1 MSSSKVV
8 LPLQRPSLGEAS
20 LDLATPRVVLT
31 LPVGASPLGLAVSP
45 VGLNAYV
52 ANNGSG
58 SVSVVD
64 GGTLTVATAL
74 APLPGPAEVTVAPDN
89 AHIYVADIATNAV
102 TVVQRDL
109 YAVVGTVPVEN
120 TPSGIKVDPSGLRLY
135 VANQG
140 SDTVS
145 VINTLTDNVIA
156 TIPVGD
162 QPTGVAVAPT
172 GLEVYVANK
181 GDNTL
186 SVINTEPQ
194 SVVATI
200 TGLSAPLG
208 VAPSPNNTRLYVANS
223 AANTVSIIDT
233 STRSLIATVPVGSTP
248 WGLASTPDGQQVYVA
263 NNGSDT
269 VSVIDTGTNAVTDT
283 ITVGHQPTG
292 VAITPNGL
300 SVYVANR
307 GSNTV
312 SVIQTLNA
320 MSPALGPQAG
330 GTLVTLTGTSLSG
343 ASAVRFGTTPAV
355 ITANTA
361 NQIVVVTP
369 PGVGVAQVTVTTPGG
384 TSNPKPFVYYPRGDA
399 NSMAPSAGPTAG
411 RNVIT
416 IRGDQLAT
424 ASQVL
429 FGSVPT
435 LPIVVSDSQL
445 DVPVP
450 PGVAAGCV
458 PLTVTTA
465 GGLAT
470 GTLSY
475 RYVAPPVPG
484 VLKPTTGSVFG
495 GNVITISGQN
505 LATTTMVTIRGTVA
519 QFSIGS
525 NILLSV
531 VVPPASAPGPA
542 NVTITTAAGTITLT
556 GAYVYT

>member
-1 MSSSKVV
+1 M
-8 LPLQRPSLGEAS
+8 
-20 LDLATPRVVLT
+20 
-31 LPVGASPLGLAVSP
+31 
-45 VGLNAYV
+45 
-52 ANNGSG
+52 
-58 SVSVVD
+58 
-64 GGTLTVATAL
+64 
-74 APLPGPAEVTVAPDN
+74 
-89 AHIYVADIATNAV
+89 ADTATNAV

-109 YAVVGTVPVEN
+109 YTVVGTVPVGN

-140 SDTVS
+140 SDTLS
-145 VINTLTDNVIA
+145 VINTLNDSVIA

-172 GLEVYVANK
+172 GLDVYVANK
-181 GDNTL
+181 GDNTV
-186 SVINTEPQ
+186 SVINTGTA

-223 AANTVSIIDT
+223 AANTVSIINTD
-233 STRSLIATVPVGSTP
+233 SRAVIATVPVGSTP
-248 WGLASTPDGQQVYVA
+248 WGLAATPDGQQVYVA
-263 NNGSDT
+263 NNGSDN
-269 VSVIDTGTNAVTDT
+269 VSVIDTSTNAVTDT
-283 ITVGHQPTG
+283 IAVGRQPTG

-320 MSPALGPQAG
+320 MSPTLGPQAG

-343 ASAVRFGTTPAV
+343 ATAVRFGTTPAV
-355 ITANTA
+355 IVANTA

-399 NSMAPSAGPTAG
+399 NSIAPTAGPTAG

-424 ASQVL
+424 ASRVL
-429 FGSVPT
+429 FGSVPA

-450 PGVAAGCV
+450 PAMTAGSV

-465 GGLAT
+465 GGITT

-475 RYVAPPVPG
+475 RYIEPPIPG
-484 VLKPTTGSVFG
+484 ALKPSTGSIFG

-505 LATTTMVTIRGTVA
+505 LATTAMVTIRGTVA

-525 NILLSV
+525 NVLLSV
-531 VVPPASAPGPA
+531 VVPAVSATGPA
-542 NVTITTAAGTITLT
+542 DVTITTAAGAITLP
-556 GAYVYT
+556 GAYIYT